1 MPPRRILETTPIK
14 LIVPALGLATVAVV
28 ALATSE
34 PARPTAQVEYN
45 CIEHTT
51 PPPAIE
57 PVTPPQHVQRFAK
70 PPPIPAPAPPTNI
83 TVTA

>member
-34 PARPTAQVEYN
+34 PARPIAQVEHE
-45 CIEHTT
+45 CIEYANPT
-51 PPPAIE
+51 PVE

-70 PPPIPAPAPPTNI
+70 PPPIPTPGQPTNMI
-83 TVTA
+83 VTA